1 MKTILFSKM
10 DKKKIIKSLIH
21 GGILAFP
28 TDTVFGLACIVNE
41 KAIDKVYAAKGRS
54 FEKAL
59 PMMCDSLEMIKE
71 YAYVSEKAEKIVER
85 FTPGALTLVFR
96 KKDNVEDYVTKG
108 KDTIGIRI
116 PDDEFVLDLIAD
128 LGRPLMVTSA
138 NISGDRSL
146 LKWEDVY
153 ASMKNKINGI
163 VCEDA
168 RGECASTIIDVTGDE
183 IKLLREGPISLKE
196 IEEALQ

>member
-28 TDTVFGLACIVNE
+28 TDTVFGLACTVNE
-41 KAIDKVYAAKGRS
+41 KAIDKVYEAKGRS

-59 PMMCDSLEMIKE
+59 PMMCDSLEMIRE
-71 YAYVSEKAEKIVER
+71 YAYVSEKAEKIVEK
-85 FTPGALTLVFR
+85 FTPGALTLIFR
-96 KKDNVEDYVTKG
+96 KKENVEDYVTKG

-116 PDDEFVLDLIAD
+116 PDDEFILDLIED

>member
-1 MKTILFSKM
+1 
-10 DKKKIIKSLIH
+10 
-21 GGILAFP
+21 
-28 TDTVFGLACIVNE
+28 
-41 KAIDKVYAAKGRS
+41 
-54 FEKAL
+54 
-59 PMMCDSLEMIKE
+59 MMCDSLEMIRE
-71 YAYVSEKAEKIVER
+71 YAYVSEKAEKIVEK
-85 FTPGALTLVFR
+85 FTPGALTLIFR
-96 KKDNVEDYVTKG
+96 KKENVEDYVTKG

-116 PDDEFVLDLIAD
+116 PDDEFVLDLIED

-138 NISGDRSL
+138 NISGDGAL